1 MASGLDFPTFYDRF
15 EDLRRRLRQ
24 HLGWQTVTI
33 LAICSLLGFLAVAGL
48 DYRYELPWMQ
58 RAIGLGTTSLLG
70 LVLSGWLLVAGL
82 RSWTRYRTAS
92 AIERRFPE
100 LGQRVRTT
108 VEFRGHSPEQLKSV
122 GVAPGLVRALEMEA
136 AVSTLPLPLEHL
148 IPVRRLIALTGLA
161 ALIVGFV
168 ASTGMWNSD
177 WQTAL
182 RRALLADEP
191 FTQLSL
197 LVQDTTVDR
206 GNPVSLSASV
216 QGRPRETV
224 TLLTR
229 PVPPDQTRDSGTGN
243 PRANPEAIS
252 SSRSEGDGWSSQSF
266 EVRDA
271 ELSAQGE
278 LIYESSVSQVTEPFE
293 FQWIA
298 GPVKS
303 PIHRVDV
310 RYPLQI
316 KSVTVEVIPPEYT
329 GLPPSSFRDG
339 NINVLEGSQAR
350 FIIELD
356 GVPVST
362 QAIFTSVAKSKFEEA
377 TTERVAPVIDGNTVQ
392 FEKTLTADFNWKIE
406 AESAHGL
413 PTAAN
418 SFRVRVRQDGPPT
431 VYFEEPGEAL
441 DVHSLAE
448 ILMRIRARDDFGLT
462 RAGIVFQI
470 NNDEE
475 HTLFAEDYLPKP
487 DESNATER
495 ITPKT
500 NTALEGVLP
509 LEHFKLIQKDSITY
523 YGFAEDNR
531 PGANQR
537 TETELRFIDIRP
549 FKIVYRMPPSREG
562 DGGGPGEERPRR
574 ATFEELIGRQRT
586 ALNRTLAMKR
596 SQKQDLGGL
605 DRLMKFEAEIAELT
619 SDLARFLQSQAEQF
633 NIPGLLDNADLL
645 FQAERAMLD
654 SVDSLSV
661 GKYDVAMLQEKDA
674 VRFLVES
681 RDRLEIILQDSD
693 NPAGLSKALSNYF
706 RQQQTKLRN
715 KPKKDKDELEKA
727 ADLLAELAQLASK
740 QSLVAGELDSMGA
753 TGDSERSPEESTA
766 ASETEPGKTGNTGP
780 ETEQNT
786 GTPGSEKN
794 AASESNTPPSEEAST
809 ASAGRMSREEVSQK
823 QQEIASAAADI
834 QQQLGQMKEATE
846 LARRRMAAATELAE
860 AASGALA
867 RGNSKEAAKAANEAA
882 EKFGQLLT
890 LAQGLLAEE
899 LSDQLQVARD
909 VADDISRQE
918 EAFARSET
926 SSSQPGDPARGAGEQ
941 SSPTEKEKLE
951 AIARQAQKRAAD
963 GESLADILSNV
974 VKSTSAAD
982 QKSIPKV
989 AELLDK
995 GGLSGAIE
1003 RMQQQPDAIRTGRL
1017 QEERKAAEE
1026 IADRLGEA
1034 AQKLDALQ
1042 REIIDPKVAE
1052 LMDLEKKAEKLADGV
1067 DDVETKRQS
1076 EQWLQAADQF
1086 LEELDDADEG
1096 GGGPEDELREELKGG
1111 GWDSETKRLRGPGNL
1126 QTNRGVY
1133 KKSLKKIANELRQQV
1148 QQLLLTEISSSSDET
1163 PPAQYESLV
1172 SKYQRALTMG
1182 RSGTE
1187 RRARARTAR

>member
-48 DYRYELPWMQ
+48 DYRYELPWIL
-58 RAIGLGTTSLLG
+58 RAIGLGATSLVG

-216 QGRPRETV
+216 RGRPRETV
-224 TLLTR
+224 ILLTR
-229 PVPPDQTRDSGTGN
+229 PVPLDQNRALGTGN
-243 PRANPEAIS
+243 PEANPETLN
-252 SSRSEGDGWSSQSF
+252 SSRSDGDGWSSQSF
-266 EVRDA
+266 EVSEA
-271 ELSAQGE
+271 ELSSQGE

-316 KSVTVEVIPPEYT
+316 KSVTVEVSPPEYT
-329 GLPPSSFRDG
+329 GLPPASFRDG

-362 QAIFTSVAKSKFEEA
+362 QAIFTSIITSKFEEA
-377 TTERVAPVIDGNTVQ
+377 TTELVAPVIDGNTVR
-392 FEKTLTADFNWKIE
+392 FEKALTADFNWKIE

-413 PTAAN
+413 PIAAN

-431 VYFEEPGEAL
+431 VYFEEPGESL

-475 HTLFAEDYLPKP
+475 HTLFAEDYLLKP
-487 DESNATER
+487 DESNSTER

-500 NTALEGVLP
+500 NAALEGVLP

-531 PGANQR
+531 PGATQR

-549 FKIVYRMPPSREG
+549 FKIVYRMPPPRE
-562 DGGGPGEERPRR
+562 DGGGPGEDRPRR

-619 SDLARFLQSQAEQF
+619 SDLARFLQSQAERF

-661 GKYDVAMLQEKDA
+661 GKFDVAMLQEKDA

-693 NPAGLSKALSNYF
+693 NAGELSRALGNYF

-715 KPKKDKDELEKA
+715 KPKKTKDELEKA

-740 QSLVAGELDSMGA
+740 QSMIAGELDSIGSTGA
-753 TGDSERSPEESTA
+753 GERFPEESTA
-766 ASETEPGKTGNTGP
+766 SSETQPGKTGNSGA
-780 ETEQNT
+780 EAEQDT
-786 GTPGSEKN
+786 GTSGTEN
-794 AASESNTPPSEEAST
+794 DAASESNPPPSVEVSST
-809 ASAGRMSREEVSQK
+809 SAGRMSREEISQK
-823 QQEIASAAADI
+823 QQEIASAAADV

-899 LSDQLQVARD
+899 LSGQLQVARD

-926 SSSQPGDPARGAGEQ
+926 SASQPGDPARMAGQQ
-941 SSPTEKEKLE
+941 SSLEGNEKLE
-951 AIARQAQKRAAD
+951 AIVRQAQKRAAD
-963 GESLADILSNV
+963 GESLADILNST
-974 VKSTSAAD
+974 VKSTSAAG

-995 GGLSGAIE
+995 GGLSSAIE
-1003 RMQQQPDAIRTGRL
+1003 RMQQQPEAIRTGRL

-1034 AQKLDALQ
+1034 ALKLDALQ
-1042 REIIDPKVAE
+1042 REIIDPKVAA
-1052 LMDLEKKAEKLADGV
+1052 LMDLEAKAEKLADGV
-1067 DDVETKRQS
+1067 DEVETKRQS

-1086 LEELDDADEG
+1086 LEELDDAEEG
-1096 GGGPEDELREELKGG
+1096 SSGPEEELREELKGG
-1111 GWDSETKRLRGPGNL
+1111 GWDSETKRLRGAGNL
-1126 QTNRGVY
+1126 QTNGGVY

-1172 SKYQRALTMG
+1172 SKYQKALTMG

-1187 RRARARTAR
+1187 RRTRVRTAR